1 MLVNT
6 LILVVPEA
14 GLRKMVSQVS
24 YLLITKR
31 KNLTFFA
38 IFHNFMLKHHFQYVR
53 ITEK

>member
-24 YLLITKR
+24 YEWSNVHRSRDIKR
-31 KNLTFFA
+31 NSRDSKENTAPYGIL
-38 IFHNFMLKHHFQYVR
+38 
-53 ITEK
+53 E